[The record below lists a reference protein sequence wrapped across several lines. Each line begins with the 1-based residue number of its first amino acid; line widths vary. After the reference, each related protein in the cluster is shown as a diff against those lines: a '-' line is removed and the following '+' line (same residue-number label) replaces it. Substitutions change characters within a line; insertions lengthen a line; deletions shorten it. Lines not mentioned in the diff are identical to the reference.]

1 MGGRGVKL
9 GKRVK
14 WVYGRKSTPE
24 GTRSSSVS
32 DWVVFLVD
40 FSSELFASI
49 RPNCLPRVF
58 IWWAWTS
65 LLEDT
70 GVRVGE
76 ELIEKNKK

>member
-14 WVYGRKSTPE
+14 WVYRRKRTPE
-24 GTRSSSVS
+24 GTRSAPAS

-40 FSSELFASI
+40 FSFELFAGI
-49 RPNCLPRVF
+49 RPNCLPCGF
-58 IWWAWTS
+58 
-65 LLEDT
+65 LCEDT

-76 ELIEKNKK
+76 E